1 MTTETTNTG
10 SKNTGS
16 KKAKK
21 NKAKKT
27 KPTGRQLL
35 RVVRR
40 CFVLGFKL
48 VPRLTLQLT
57 VVVIALELFPL
68 VQNGLFGSI
77 INKITEAVGNGS
89 GAAADATSA
98 GMAGGAASTLA
109 NGANIKTILA
119 YILLYVVVLVII
131 SIFQE
136 LRKYVEKRWDLTTD
150 NELTAYSLRKRAG
163 IDIANYEDPEFQ
175 NLINKAFDHGV
186 WPLYTL
192 AKGQIQNIAN
202 VFGIVTAGVIIYNI
216 SAPLLIISFLSA
228 VPNFVIELKYGYNM
242 WGILSENSV
251 RQRLY
256 YALRDHIQGR
266 KNIIQTKML
275 QASEK
280 ILTTTEN
287 IMKGYLNDQLNID
300 RRRLWLG
307 MSSNIIMAL
316 GIGYG
321 LYLIVGEVL
330 AGRILAGT
338 LVFAVFSLQN
348 LVTTMNNFLRD
359 IAEQYKRALTAK
371 DIFEVYDTV
380 PRIRDAADPKHLS
393 LLKPPHIEFKNVS
406 FKYPSKNPEDD
417 VKAPW
422 VFKDLS
428 FIMNAGEKIGI
439 VGQNGAGKSTLIK
452 LMMRVYDP
460 TEGAIL
466 IDGTDLREISTHDWT
481 AVLSVLLQQYSLHEF
496 DIESA
501 IAMGLPNSEVDS
513 EQAIIA
519 AKLSGADE
527 FIQEYPKGYKQ
538 QISREFDEGIE
549 PSQGQLQ
556 KIALARALYRLQVG
570 QVLILDEPTA
580 AIDPLAELEIF
591 EQMEKATKGKTLIL
605 ITHRFNSVKNV
616 DKILVLDGHKLAE
629 QGSHDELMSLGGIYK
644 SMFEGQAKGF
654 RE

>member
-1 MTTETTNTG
+1 MTTATTD
-10 SKNTGS
+10 
-16 KKAKK
+16 KKLNKDKVKLKK
-21 NKAKKT
+21 PSLRT
-27 KPTGRQLL
+27 LL
-35 RVVRR
+35 KVVRR
-40 CFVLGFKL
+40 SFALGFKL
-48 VPRLTLQLT
+48 VPKLTLQLT
-57 VVVIALELFPL
+57 FIVIALELFPL

-77 INKITEAVGNGS
+77 INKITEAVSNVANDS
-89 GAAADATSA
+89 TTSTTSA
-98 GMAGGAASTLA
+98 TA
-109 NGANIKTILA
+109 ILG
-119 YILLYVVVLVII
+119 YILLYVAVLVLI

-136 LRKYVEKRWDLTTD
+136 LRKYIEKRWDLTTD
-150 NELTAYSLRKRAG
+150 NELTAYSLRKRAD

-175 NLINKAFDHGV
+175 NLINKAFDHGL
-186 WPLYTL
+186 WPIYTI

-202 VFGIVTAGVIIYNI
+202 LFGIIAAGIIIYNI
-216 SAPLLIISFLSA
+216 SAPLLIISFLAA

-242 WGILSENSV
+242 WGIWSENSV

-280 ILTTTEN
+280 ILTTTED
-287 IMKGYLNDQLNID
+287 IMKGYLNDQLKVD
-300 RRRLWLG
+300 KRRLWLG
-307 MSSNIIMAL
+307 ISSNMLMAL
-316 GIGYG
+316 GMGYG
-321 LYLIVGEVL
+321 LYLIVGEVM

-338 LVFAVFSLQN
+338 LVFAIFSLQN
-348 LVTTMNNFLRD
+348 LVTTMNMFLRD

-371 DIFEVYDTV
+371 DIFEVYDTA
-380 PRIRDAADPKHLS
+380 PRIKDVLDPQHIS
-393 LLKPPHIEFKNVS
+393 LIQPPHIEFKNVS
-406 FKYPSKNPEDD
+406 FKYPSKNPE
-417 VKAPW
+417 ASPW
-422 VFKDLS
+422 VFKDLN
-428 FIMNAGEKIGI
+428 FTMNAGEKIGI

-460 TEGAIL
+460 TEGSIL
-466 IDGTDLREISTHDWT
+466 INGTDLREISTHDWT
-481 AVLSVLLQQYSLHEF
+481 SVLSVLLQQYTLHEF

-501 IAMGLPNSEVDS
+501 IAMGLPNSPVSS
-513 EQAIIA
+513 EQAVIA

-538 QISREFDEGIE
+538 QISREFDDGIE

-591 EQMEKATKGKTLIL
+591 EQMEKATKDKTLIL

-616 DKILVLDGHKLAE
+616 DKILVLDGHALAE
-629 QGSHDELMSLGGIYK
+629 QGSHEELMKKRGIYA

-654 RE
+654 MEGSEK